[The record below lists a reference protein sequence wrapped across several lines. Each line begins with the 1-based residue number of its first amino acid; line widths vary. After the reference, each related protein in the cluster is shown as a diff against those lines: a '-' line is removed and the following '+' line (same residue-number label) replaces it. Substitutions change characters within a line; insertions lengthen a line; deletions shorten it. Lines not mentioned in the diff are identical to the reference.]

1 MKVVFISIARVLATF
16 DILPP
21 VDENGEP
28 QMPSAKFTKEIIR
41 YGEASHSL
49 LCSAD
54 LISSGQSSHAVRLYR
69 KTPNRKFDD
78 SCHGG
83 VGESIMIH
91 NCLHTFPSFFL
102 SSVRLVFMLFIV
114 CLRAQKSVQQTESN
128 TGGDICREPPQIFA
142 RGYSWDVTEISGRYF
157 AGYVLRTEVSCFAP
171 QRAVIPFG
179 FAGFFFCN
187 PFLGLDM

>member
-54 LISSGQSSHAVRLYR
+54 LISSGQSSHAVRLHR
-69 KTPNRKFDD
+69 KTSKRKFDD

-83 VGESIMIH
+83 VGESTMIH
-91 NCLHTFPSFFL
+91 NCLHVFPSFFPPVYLYSCLLLYVFVPRNLHNRL
-102 SSVRLVFMLFIV
+102 SLI
-114 CLRAQKSVQQTESN
+114 LR
-128 TGGDICREPPQIFA
+128 DICHMD
-142 RGYSWDVTEISGRYF
+142 GVK
-157 AGYVLRTEVSCFAP
+157 
-171 QRAVIPFG
+171 
-179 FAGFFFCN
+179 
-187 PFLGLDM
+187 